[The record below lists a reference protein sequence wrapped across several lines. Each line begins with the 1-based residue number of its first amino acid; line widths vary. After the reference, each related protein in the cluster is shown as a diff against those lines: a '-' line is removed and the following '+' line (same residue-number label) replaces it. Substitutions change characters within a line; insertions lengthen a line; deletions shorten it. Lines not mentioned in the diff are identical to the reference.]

1 MRQVIL
7 PGTDISLSRFSFG
20 TGSRFNI
27 ASAKRAHLL
36 AAAFDHG
43 FTHFDTAP
51 YYGFGIAERDLK
63 PLLKAHPNITVAT
76 KVGLYSPGGEAQSAA
91 LVSLRKAAG
100 KVLPTLS
107 RPEADFNVARAR
119 KALEG
124 SLKRLGRER
133 IDLYLLHE
141 PEPQLLNTEEWLRW
155 LESEK
160 SRVAYFGI
168 AVSAGRLRLFFAS
181 GSPPWPVIQTTDSIE
196 AREADFLEQHMRPIQ
211 ITYGY
216 VRAAMRAGNMDVA
229 SVLTQA
235 LRRNRM
241 GSVIVSTRKTER
253 LRQYGEICDAADKT
267 EAV

>member
-124 SLKRLGRER
+124 SLKRLG
-133 IDLYLLHE
+133 
-141 PEPQLLNTEEWLRW
+141 
-155 LESEK
+155 
-160 SRVAYFGI
+160 
-168 AVSAGRLRLFFAS
+168 
-181 GSPPWPVIQTTDSIE
+181 
-196 AREADFLEQHMRPIQ
+196 
-211 ITYGY
+211 
-216 VRAAMRAGNMDVA
+216 
-229 SVLTQA
+229 
-235 LRRNRM
+235 
-241 GSVIVSTRKTER
+241 
-253 LRQYGEICDAADKT
+253 
-267 EAV
+267 